1 MMVVWLENE
10 DDDYDGMMKI
20 VSDISVA
27 INGSGGDVD
36 ERDDLEITCIV
47 FFMLKPLYILLPG
60 IFSDVTNMSE
70 SGKKIISWKKKQTS
84 WRRTLTQ
91 KEYSEKLH

>member
-10 DDDYDGMMKI
+10 DDNDGMMKM

-36 ERDDLEITCIV
+36 DRDDLEITCIV

-60 IFSDVTNMSE
+60 RFSDVTNMSE
-70 SGKKIISWKKKQTS
+70 SGKKIISWKKEQT
-84 WRRTLTQ
+84 
-91 KEYSEKLH
+91 

>member
-1 MMVVWLENE
+1 MENE
-10 DDDYDGMMKI
+10 DDNDGMMKM

-36 ERDDLEITCIV
+36 DRDDLEITCIV

-60 IFSDVTNMSE
+60 RFSDVTNMSE
-70 SGKKIISWKKKQTS
+70 SGKKIIS
-84 WRRTLTQ
+84 
-91 KEYSEKLH
+91 